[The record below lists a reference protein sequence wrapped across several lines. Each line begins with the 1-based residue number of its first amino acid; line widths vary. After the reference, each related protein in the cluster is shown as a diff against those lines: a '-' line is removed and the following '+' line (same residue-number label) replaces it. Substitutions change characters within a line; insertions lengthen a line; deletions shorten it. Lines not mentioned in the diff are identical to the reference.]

1 MNKPWLI
8 GETNWKTVKETGYQ
22 IVVLPWGAT
31 EAHNYHLPFATDNLQ
46 NEYVA
51 DKAAEIAW
59 NHQVKVAVLP
69 NIPYGVNT
77 GQTDLKLTISMNPST
92 QFMVLKDIAGTI
104 YHQGFRKM
112 VILNGHGGNDF
123 RQMIRELQ
131 PLFPDLALFQ
141 VNWYLAVPWKDYFED
156 TGEHAGE
163 SETSA
168 MMVIRPDLV
177 APVETAGE
185 GKNKKLIF
193 KGRQEGWLWA
203 PRPWSIVTSDTG
215 IGNPQQSNSQKG
227 QQYLD
232 DCIGKIA
239 DFFVELARVKE
250 INEMYR

>member
-92 QFMVLKDIAGTI
+92 QFMVLKILPEPFI
-104 YHQGFRKM
+104 IRGFSKM
-112 VILNGHGGNDF
+112 VITE
-123 RQMIRELQ
+123 RTTAEMISPDDQELQ
-131 PLFPDLALFQ
+131 PLFPDLALYQ
-141 VNWYLAVPWKDYFED
+141 VKTGILAVPWKDYFED
-156 TGEHAGE
+156 
-163 SETSA
+163 
-168 MMVIRPDLV
+168 
-177 APVETAGE
+177 
-185 GKNKKLIF
+185 K
-193 KGRQEGWLWA
+193 QENMPA
-203 PRPWSIVTSDTG
+203 
-215 IGNPQQSNSQKG
+215 IGNKCHDGDSS
-227 QQYLD
+227 
-232 DCIGKIA
+232 
-239 DFFVELARVKE
+239 
-250 INEMYR
+250 